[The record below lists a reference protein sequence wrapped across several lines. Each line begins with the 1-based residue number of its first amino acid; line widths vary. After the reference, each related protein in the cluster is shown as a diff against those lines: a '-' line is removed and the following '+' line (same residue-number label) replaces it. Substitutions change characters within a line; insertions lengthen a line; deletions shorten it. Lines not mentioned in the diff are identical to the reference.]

1 MLRTILKL
9 VIKVLESKLVKNG
22 LEEAIIKN
30 KQYIEVAKQVW
41 DIVEE
46 NFRIAETVENK
57 LNSKAD
63 EFDKLMLKKFPE
75 LSEDDVKELRQ
86 SVAGEV
92 NRGKQAVLED
102 SNILKQLQE
111 ENTTLKTENE
121 QFKNRLETIS
131 SYIPTPVENK

>member
-63 EFDKLMLKKFPE
+63 EFDKLMLKKVPE

-121 QFKNRLETIS
+121 QFKNRL
-131 SYIPTPVENK
+131 

>member
-121 QFKNRLETIS
+121 QFKNRL
-131 SYIPTPVENK
+131 

>member
-9 VIKVLESKLVKNG
+9 VIKVLESKLVKSG
-22 LEEAIIKN
+22 LEEVIIKN

-131 SYIPTPVENK
+131 SYIPTPVKNK